1 MHQSGHALFPAP
13 RPRRGRFMA
22 NAPGKNDPS
31 RTRKRPT
38 QADVARRAGVSQA
51 MVSLVMNDVPGT
63 PILEETRQR
72 IRDAMDE
79 LGYQPNRT
87 ARSLRTRKTY
97 TIASVIPDITNPFY
111 PAFERGVQ
119 DIAQHLQYDVMI
131 YNTDGLAGREQQVFN
146 SILQNRADGVVA
158 VLFHLTARDLR
169 PVLEDGIT
177 IVRFEPQPKTPGPLP
192 LDNLYVDNR
201 KAAHEA
207 VRHLISR
214 GHARIGIIVGQQGP
228 RTTRLLGYQ
237 DAMAEAG
244 LAVPDAYIQTGDFQ
258 QSGGY
263 LAMGQ
268 LLQATPRPTAIFAEN
283 DEMALGAL
291 VALRESDLSVPE
303 DVAIVGFDDIP
314 AAKLVTP
321 ALTTVSLFPRD
332 VGRRAA
338 EMLFERLQ
346 GAASGEGRTEELP
359 FKLVLRESA

>member
-1 MHQSGHALFPAP
+1 MTDGPAQ
-13 RPRRGRFMA
+13 RETGRI
-22 NAPGKNDPS
+22 K
-31 RTRKRPT
+31 RRPT

-51 MVSLVMNDVPGT
+51 MVSLVINDAPGASISKQT
-63 PILEETRQR
+63 QQR
-72 IRDAMDE
+72 IRDAMEE

-119 DIAQHLQYDVMI
+119 DAAQQRQYDVVI
-131 YNTDGLAGREQQVFN
+131 YNTDGLVARERQVFD

-177 IVRFEPQPKTPGPLP
+177 VVRFEPQPKQSGPLP
-192 LDNLYVDNR
+192 LDNVFVDNR
-201 KAAHEA
+201 RAAHQA
-207 VRHLISR
+207 VRYLIAQ
-214 GHARIGIIVGQQGP
+214 GHSAIGIIIGHAGP
-228 RTTRLLGYQ
+228 RTARLLGYR
-237 DAMAEAG
+237 DALREAG
-244 LAVPDAYIQTGDFQ
+244 LIAPEPYVQVGNFQ

-263 LAMGQ
+263 AATRH

-291 VALRESDLSVPE
+291 SALRESHIRVPE
-303 DVAIVGFDDIP
+303 EMAIIGFDDIP
-314 AAKLVTP
+314 AARLVTP
-321 ALTTVSLFPRD
+321 SLTTVSLFPRD

-338 EMLFERLQ
+338 EMLFERLE
-346 GAASGEGRTEELP
+346 GSVSGDGRSEELP
-359 FKLVLRESA
+359 FELVRRESA